1 MNSMTAFSLSMW
13 ATIASASLVG
23 VWLWYRASESVSLR
37 ALAAYCIALAFWC
50 TGHLLAIKG
59 ASQWAI
65 PLLLSSPLLPTAFLH
80 FVLAFCTEFIPKL
93 KRYQNKFWL
102 LYVIAGI
109 VTAGSVALTGAELK
123 PWLTFPHF
131 ISLHSP
137 GWINLAYTA
146 LLGVIA
152 HLILLQALRVCPA
165 NQRRS
170 ITAMFIVGG
179 LGFVLAISFISPSI
193 GLNTY
198 PYPMLAL
205 PTYSLL
211 LVYAVVRYQ
220 LVEVNRLVNRAV
232 VWLALL
238 VITMLV
244 MSVFLAISTR
254 WGLTELSEIPLWQL
268 LIYSS
273 ALLLIAGLLYGP
285 AQQFANRLVYPE
297 IRFDQLKLDQWGYK
311 LDQAKDWL
319 ELSDTIKQL
328 WSRNSP
334 TLIDV
339 AINQPLLTTEHP
351 AFIINQVNTNDNE
364 HWQCKLVGWR
374 NATPSEQHLAEIVT
388 SLLPTT
394 CAALDRGMKLAAAER
409 QKLAQEH
416 LVELGGL
423 TATIAHELR
432 NPLNI
437 INMAAVQTDPS
448 IQTHI
453 SNQVQRAEQL
463 IQDVLSYAGQI
474 QLRSENIQITSLIEN
489 VARQT
494 QQLFNVKIHVNIT
507 NELNTYADPQKLHQV
522 LTNLLE
528 NAAAFVNQTP
538 EGLIEVDAHTN
549 QQQIQ
554 INIHNNGPSIP
565 QNIQGQLF
573 SPFVSNR
580 SGGSGLGL
588 AIVRRIIDA
597 HHGRVWHH
605 TDAGWPVT
613 FSIEIPRSID
623 RPNAIIIHPS
633 THRAS

>member
-1 MNSMTAFSLSMW
+1 MTAFSLSMW
-13 ATIASASLVG
+13 ATITSASLVG
-23 VWLWYRASESVSLR
+23 FWLWYRARESVSLR

-50 TGHLLAIKG
+50 AGHLLAIKG
-59 ASQWAI
+59 ASYWAI
-65 PLLLSSPLLPTAFLH
+65 PLLLGSPLLPTAFLH
-80 FVLAFCTEFIPKL
+80 FVLAFCTEFIPRL

-102 LYVIAGI
+102 LYLVSGV
-109 VTAGSVALTGAELK
+109 VTVSSVALTGAELK
-123 PWLTFPHF
+123 PWLSFPHF
-131 ISLHSP
+131 ISLQLP

-146 LLGVIA
+146 FLGAIA

-179 LGFVLAISFISPSI
+179 LGFVLAISFIFPSV

-220 LVEVNRLVNRAV
+220 LIEVNRLVNRAV

-238 VITMLV
+238 IITMLV
-244 MSVFLAISTR
+244 MSVLLAISTR
-254 WGLTELSEIPLWQL
+254 WGFSELSEVPLWQL
-268 LIYSS
+268 LTYSS

-285 AQQFANRLVYPE
+285 AQQFADRLVYPE
-297 IRFDQLKLDQWGYK
+297 IRFDQIKIDQWGYK
-311 LDQAKDWL
+311 LDNATDWL
-319 ELSDTIKQL
+319 ELSNTMKAL
-328 WSRNSP
+328 WSRNSS

-339 AINQPLLTTEHP
+339 VINQAPLSIEQP
-351 AFIINQVNTNDNE
+351 SFIINQINTNGNE
-364 HWQCKLVGWR
+364 RWQCSLEGWK
-374 NATPSEQHLAEIVT
+374 NTTPSEQHLAEIVT

-409 QKLAQEH
+409 QRLAQEH

-437 INMAAVQTDPS
+437 INMAAVQTEPT

-463 IQDVLSYAGQI
+463 IQDVLSYAGQV
-474 QLRSENIQITSLIEN
+474 QLRPENIQLTSLIEN

-494 QQLFNVKIHVNIT
+494 QQLFNVEINVSLT
-507 NELNTYADPQKLHQV
+507 GSLSAYADPQKLHQV

-538 EGLIEVDAHTN
+538 EGRIEIDAHAN
-549 QQQIQ
+549 QQRIR
-554 INIHNNGPSIP
+554 INIHNNGPAIP
-565 QNIQGQLF
+565 KNIQHQLF

-605 TDAGWPVT
+605 TNAEWPVI
-613 FSIEIPRSID
+613 FSIEIPRDIRQPTHID
-623 RPNAIIIHPS
+623 SQLN
-633 THRAS
+633 TDRAL

>member
-1 MNSMTAFSLSMW
+1 
-13 ATIASASLVG
+13 
-23 VWLWYRASESVSLR
+23 
-37 ALAAYCIALAFWC
+37 
-50 TGHLLAIKG
+50 
-59 ASQWAI
+59 
-65 PLLLSSPLLPTAFLH
+65 
-80 FVLAFCTEFIPKL
+80 
-93 KRYQNKFWL
+93 
-102 LYVIAGI
+102 
-109 VTAGSVALTGAELK
+109 
-123 PWLTFPHF
+123 
-131 ISLHSP
+131 
-137 GWINLAYTA
+137 
-146 LLGVIA
+146 
-152 HLILLQALRVCPA
+152 
-165 NQRRS
+165 
-170 ITAMFIVGG
+170 
-179 LGFVLAISFISPSI
+179 
-193 GLNTY
+193 
-198 PYPMLAL
+198 
-205 PTYSLL
+205 
-211 LVYAVVRYQ
+211 
-220 LVEVNRLVNRAV
+220 
-232 VWLALL
+232 
-238 VITMLV
+238 
-244 MSVFLAISTR
+244 
-254 WGLTELSEIPLWQL
+254 
-268 LIYSS
+268 
-273 ALLLIAGLLYGP
+273 
-285 AQQFANRLVYPE
+285 
-297 IRFDQLKLDQWGYK
+297 
-311 LDQAKDWL
+311 
-319 ELSDTIKQL
+319 
-328 WSRNSP
+328 
-334 TLIDV
+334 
-339 AINQPLLTTEHP
+339 
-351 AFIINQVNTNDNE
+351 
-364 HWQCKLVGWR
+364 
-374 NATPSEQHLAEIVT
+374 
-388 SLLPTT
+388 
-394 CAALDRGMKLAAAER
+394 MKLAAAER